1 MRIFY
6 SGIEL
11 EVSQLQGFDRT
22 PVYTE
27 DQTDYLYTKFTIR
40 AIGLVSSAQIQGL
53 LSTAGV
59 VTTAGMS
66 YAYTAPGTRSPDEG
80 ELTGELRTSPAASPP
95 PPPVVGRPSST
106 TQGFPAEIVKTTLSS
121 PIITDRA
128 IRHWLT
134 TPRRKLIITNHNPD
148 ALESLLESPKKG
160 RLCDAKNGPFVDV
173 FSIQMA
179 TGDPRMFLVGLQIT
193 TFVNECE
200 ENRQNFGA
208 FISNRFSQIHDIN
221 EDGYLVITT
230 TGRAY
235 FRTDLVYGLMNPDN
249 LRQFLFL
256 PIPNGFHR
264 SNIKVAGNPD
274 STGLSYSFVDTQQ
287 HAQFVVGDEVGA
299 TRLTGTYRC
308 GVSQPGENAGTLLGG
323 IERFYN
329 IQFNKKAAAA
339 REERQESQ
347 PPVVHH
353 HHHYGSAPV
362 GRPSTGTQRGG
373 FGSTGAS
380 VNKP

>member
-11 EVSQLQGFDRT
+11 EVNQLQAFDRV
-22 PVYTE
+22 PVYTD

-40 AIGLVSSAQIQGL
+40 ALGLVSSAQIQGI

-59 VTTAGMS
+59 TSTAGMS
-66 YAYTAPGTRSPDEG
+66 YNTKEAIKSGPEIA
-80 ELTGELRTSPAASPP
+80 ELRTGSFAPGVT
-95 PPPVVGRPSST
+95 PVVPLPTPSKSSYS
-106 TQGFPAEIVKTTLSS
+106 QGFPEEIVKTSLST
-121 PIITDRA
+121 PIITDRS
-128 IRHWLT
+128 IRHWLS
-134 TPRRKLIITNHNPD
+134 TPRRKLLITNHHPT
-148 ALESLLESPKKG
+148 AVEVMLESPKPG
-160 RLCDAKNGPFVDV
+160 RICDAKNGPFVDV

-200 ENRQNFGA
+200 DNKQNYGA
-208 FISNRFSQIHDIN
+208 FISNRYSQVHDIN

-235 FRTDLVYGLMNPDN
+235 FRTDLVYGQMNPDG

-264 SNIKVAGNPD
+264 SNIKVAGNSD
-274 STGLSYSFVDTQQ
+274 ASGLTYSFTDTQQ
-287 HAQFVVGDEVGA
+287 HSQFVVGDEVGA

-308 GVSQPGENAGTLLGG
+308 GVAQPDGALEGILGG
-323 IERFYN
+323 IERYYN
-329 IQFNKKAAAA
+329 IQFNKKDA
-339 REERQESQ
+339 EERSKPAQSE
-347 PPVVHH
+347 PPVVNVTNNY
-353 HHHYGSAPV
+353 YG
-362 GRPSTGTQRGG
+362 GRQPKAAASNQVQRGG
-373 FGSTGAS
+373 FGSTGKEKKS
-380 VNKP
+380 

>member
-11 EVSQLQGFDRT
+11 EVSQLQVFERV

-27 DQTDYLYTKFTIR
+27 DQTDYLYTKFTVR
-40 AIGLVSSAQIQGL
+40 AIGLVSSAQIQGI

-59 VTTAGMS
+59 SSTAGMS
-66 YAYTAPGTRSPDEG
+66 YNKKSALVTSGPITAELKTGSFAPGITPAAPLLPVS
-80 ELTGELRTSPAASPP
+80 TSPY
-95 PPPVVGRPSST
+95 
-106 TQGFPAEIVKTTLSS
+106 TQGFPAEIVQTTLST
-121 PIITDRA
+121 PIITDRS
-128 IRHWLT
+128 IRHWLS
-134 TPRRKLIITNHNPD
+134 TPRRKLLITNHNS
-148 ALESLLESPKKG
+148 AAVEVLLESPKPG
-160 RLCDAKNGPFVDV
+160 SICDAKNGPFTDV

-200 ENRQNFGA
+200 DNDQNFGA

-230 TGRAY
+230 TGKAY
-235 FRTDLVYGLMNPDN
+235 FRTDLVYGRMNPDN

-274 STGLSYSFVDTQQ
+274 ASGFTYSFVDSQQ

-308 GVSQPGENAGTLLGG
+308 GVSQPGGGLETLLGG
-323 IERFYN
+323 VERYYN
-329 IQFNKKAAAA
+329 IQFNKKAA
-339 REERQESQ
+339 EERSNRSN
-347 PPVVHH
+347 PPEERA
-353 HHHYGSAPV
+353 APV
-362 GRPSTGTQRGG
+362 RRTPPPSNVSRGG
-373 FGSTGAS
+373 FGTTGKSKGA
-380 VNKP
+380 

>member
-11 EVSQLQGFDRT
+11 EVSQLQVFERV

-40 AIGLVSSAQIQGL
+40 AIGLVSSDQIQGV

-59 VTTAGMS
+59 SSTAGMS
-66 YAYTAPGTRSPDEG
+66 YNFKRE
-80 ELTGELRTSPAASPP
+80 ELVGELRAGSIGPPATVSAG
-95 PPPVVGRPSST
+95 VAAAAAGAGLPSAK
-106 TQGFPAEIVKTTLSS
+106 TQGFPKEIVKTVLSN
-121 PIITDRA
+121 PIITDRS
-128 IRHWLT
+128 IRHWLS
-134 TPRRKLIITNHNPD
+134 TPRRKLLITNHRPD
-148 ALESLLESPKKG
+148 RVDVLLESPKPL

-173 FSIQMA
+173 FSVQMA

-200 ENRQNFGA
+200 ENNQNYGA
-208 FISNRFSQIHDIN
+208 FLSNRFSQIHDIN

-235 FRTDLVYGLMNPDN
+235 FRTDFVYGIMNPDS
-249 LRQFLFL
+249 LRQMLFL
-256 PIPNGFHR
+256 HIPNGFHR

-274 STGLSYSFVDTQQ
+274 STGLSYSFIDTQQ
-287 HAQFVVGDEVGA
+287 HAVFVVGDEVGA
-299 TRLTGTYRC
+299 TRLEGTYRC
-308 GVSQPGENAGTLLGG
+308 GVAHKGDTLGAVLGG

-329 IQFNKKAAAA
+329 IQFNRRAAA
-339 REERQESQ
+339 ERAAASH
-347 PPVVHH
+347 PPAPQDHRH
-353 HHHYGSAPV
+353 SAPA
-362 GRPSTGTQRGG
+362 RPQNGVQRGG
-373 FGSTGAS
+373 FGSSGAK
-380 VNKP
+380 VAGK